1 MSQDNSSESLSA
13 DLAVADF
20 ETVHSAVLET
30 ERGRWFLS
38 EFARRQRAVETS
50 EILTAVDQLTRR
62 VVSYET
68 FLAQM
73 LSVRE
78 SRARPAVEL
87 RDVAELRAAAP
98 VELRPRGDLGR
109 RLDALREIDE
119 LGAEAKLK
127 MFA

>member
-1 MSQDNSSESLSA
+1 MYQDNLSESSSA
-13 DLAVADF
+13 ELAVADF

-38 EFARRQRAVETS
+38 EFARRQRAAETS

-62 VVSYET
+62 VVSYES

-73 LSVRE
+73 LSARE
-78 SRARPAVEL
+78 TRARSGPEL
-87 RDVAELRAAAP
+87 RDVAESRAAAP
-98 VELRPRGDLGR
+98 VELRLRGDLSR
-109 RLDALREIDE
+109 RLDSLREIDE

-127 MFA
+127 LFA

>member
-73 LSVRE
+73 LSARE
-78 SRARPAVEL
+78 MRARSGIEL
-87 RDVAELRAAAP
+87 LDVAETRAAAP
-98 VELRPRGDLGR
+98 VGLRPRGDLSR

>member
-1 MSQDNSSESLSA
+1 MSQHNSSESLSA
-13 DLAVADF
+13 ELAVADF

-62 VVSYET
+62 VVSYES

-73 LSVRE
+73 LSARE
-78 SRARPAVEL
+78 SRARSGIEL
-87 RDVAELRAAAP
+87 RDVAEPHAAAP
-98 VELRPRGDLGR
+98 LELRPRGDLSR
-109 RLDALREIDE
+109 RLDSLREIDE